1 MPQQAATTASV
12 TPVQPSFPAPGAAFM
27 STGTTPEVRRP
38 RGGKPSNRHLLLAHL
53 GLSRR
58 HNGVGPPPGGPDCPC
73 HGHRGTCRHRK
84 KPASTRL
91 SSLRAED
98 NGR

>member
-27 STGTTPEVRRP
+27 TTGTTPEVRRP

-53 GLSRR
+53 GITAVNTFTNIWDAGLVLFGLNLFVLAYMAYRSGYVPRR
-58 HNGVGPPPGGPDCPC
+58 
-73 HGHRGTCRHRK
+73 
-84 KPASTRL
+84 
-91 SSLRAED
+91 
-98 NGR
+98 